1 MLKQIT
7 RYGIFMICGVVIL
20 FCFISACVSPATTV
34 NKFTPQLEIQYTR
47 FQCPGQY
54 IQFEYPASWNFTSGR
69 TNDWGGTYIL
79 ENPENNSKINIYIR
93 GPVVEGVIQIE
104 EWNDYQYNALY
115 DDLSHQYRDKIV
127 LNKTYIGDN
136 PGLELYLNESAW
148 TENGY
153 YHRWSKTTIKYYRSY
168 IVSYRS
174 LGKNFHADYPV
185 AKHVM
190 DSFTFI
196 ESDKVRTIPIQKPK

>member
-1 MLKQIT
+1 MK
-7 RYGIFMICGVVIL
+7 ICSIGALLGSMTLII
-20 FCFISACVSPATTV
+20 FCFLSGCTSPVNFSQNQTV
-34 NKFTPQLEIQYTR
+34 EPTDIK
-47 FQCPGQY
+47 Y
-54 IQFEYPASWNFTSGR
+54 IQFQCRSQYIMFEYPKSWNFTSGC
-69 TNDWGGTYIL
+69 TNDWGGIYSL

-93 GPVVEGVIQIE
+93 GPVVDGVIQIE
-104 EWNDYQYNALY
+104 EWSDYQYNAFY

-127 LNKTYIGDN
+127 LNKTYIGEN

-174 LGKNFHADYPV
+174 LDKNFDADYPI

-196 ESDKVRTIPIQKPK
+196 EPDKSKTTPNRTS